1 MGLDLNVIE
10 VAHILVFMAE
20 YVTDSG
26 ECAKILKALGDETR
40 LKIVQLLLKGEKSVS
55 EIVRS
60 LCMGQPQA
68 SHHLSILRASGLVGT
83 RREGNKV
90 INFIHPGKYFLNK
103 KETGLDLGCCSVNF
117 ETTGRKASNKATP

>member
-10 VAHILVFMAE
+10 VAHILGFMGE
-20 YVTDSG
+20 HTTDSE
-26 ECAKILKALGDETR
+26 ECARILKALGDETR

-55 EIVRS
+55 EIVQT

-90 INFIHPGKYFLNK
+90 INFIHPGKYFLTK

-117 ETTGRKASNKATP
+117 DTTSARSE

>member
-1 MGLDLNVIE
+1 MRLGLNLNAIV
-10 VAHILVFMAE
+10 VVHILAFMGEHA
-20 YVTDSG
+20 TDSE
-26 ECAKILKALGDETR
+26 ECARILKALGDETR

-60 LCMGQPQA
+60 LRMGQPQA

-83 RREGNKV
+83 RREGNKI
-90 INFIHPGKYFLNK
+90 INFIHPGKYFLNN

-117 ETTGRKASNKATP
+117 DKPH

>member
-1 MGLDLNVIE
+1 MGMGLDLNVIE
-10 VAHILVFMAE
+10 VDHILGFMDENA
-20 YVTDSG
+20 TDS
-26 ECAKILKALGDETR
+26 EKCAKILKALGDETR

-55 EIVRS
+55 EIVQS

-83 RREGNKV
+83 RREGNKI

-117 ETTGRKASNKATP
+117 DNHA

>member
-1 MGLDLNVIE
+1 MLPALDLNVIE
-10 VAHILVFMAE
+10 GAHILDLME
-20 YVTDSG
+20 EQSTDSG
-26 ECAKILKALGDETR
+26 ECARILKALGDETR

-117 ETTGRKASNKATP
+117 DKTN

>member
-1 MGLDLNVIE
+1 VEGLDLNAIE
-10 VAHILVFMAE
+10 GAHILGFMGE
-20 YVTDSG
+20 HTTDSG
-26 ECAKILKALGDETR
+26 ECARILKALGDETR

-68 SHHLSILRASGLVGT
+68 SHHLSILRSSGLVGT

-117 ETTGRKASNKATP
+117 DNHH

>member
-1 MGLDLNVIE
+1 LNAIQGDPILD
-10 VAHILVFMAE
+10 FMAE
-20 YVTDSG
+20 HTTDSG
-26 ECAKILKALGDETR
+26 ECAKILTALGDETR

-55 EIVRS
+55 EIVQS
-60 LCMGQPQA
+60 LSMGQPQA

-117 ETTGRKASNKATP
+117 DHR

>member
-10 VAHILVFMAE
+10 VAHILGFMGE
-20 YVTDSG
+20 HTTDSE
-26 ECAKILKALGDETR
+26 ECARILKALGDETR

-55 EIVRS
+55 EIVQT

-90 INFIHPGKYFLNK
+90 INFIHQGK
-103 KETGLDLGCCSVNF
+103 
-117 ETTGRKASNKATP
+117 

>member
-1 MGLDLNVIE
+1 MIE
-10 VAHILVFMAE
+10 GAHILACMEEQA
-20 YVTDSG
+20 TDPG

-117 ETTGRKASNKATP
+117 DKHQ

>member
-1 MGLDLNVIE
+1 MLFGLNLNGIQG
-10 VAHILVFMAE
+10 AHILGAMDE
-20 YVTDSG
+20 QYTDSE

-60 LCMGQPQA
+60 LSMGQPQA

-90 INFIHPGKYFLNK
+90 INFIHPGKYFLNN

-117 ETTGRKASNKATP
+117 DNN